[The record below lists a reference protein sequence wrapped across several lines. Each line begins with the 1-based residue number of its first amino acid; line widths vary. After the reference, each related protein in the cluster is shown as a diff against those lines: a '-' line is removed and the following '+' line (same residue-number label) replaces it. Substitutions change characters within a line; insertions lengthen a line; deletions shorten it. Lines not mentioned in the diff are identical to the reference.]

1 MTIPASKSNSPESQG
16 DQMNGERQKI
26 ADLHQITTPR
36 RSLLSDA
43 WFRLVRNKAAVVSL
57 GIIGIFFFVAFFANV
72 ISPAS
77 PLKMNSGKGMLPP
90 IWIPIGPTGDA
101 SDPHFFAGT
110 DTLGRDVLSRVIY
123 GARVSMIVG
132 FLPTFI
138 ILIIGTSLGLLSGY
152 AGGWVDNILMRLTDV
167 IFAFPDLLFF
177 IIVMIALRETWVGQL
192 FNGLFLL
199 FGALAV
205 VNWVGVARIVRGQV
219 LSLKEKEFV
228 EAARCIGARDSRI
241 MFRHILPNSLSPLI
255 ITAAFTI
262 PAMIITEATLGF
274 LGLGLR
280 PSTNPEDI
288 FITSWGSMLLEGQ
301 SAINAQPWILL
312 TPAICISLVV
322 LAFTFVGDGL
332 RDALDPRLQGT
343 Q

>member
-1 MTIPASKSNSPESQG
+1 MTSQNSPTPPTGGRTQAENKQ
-16 DQMNGERQKI
+16 I
-26 ADLHQITTPR
+26 ASLQQITTAR
-36 RSLLSDA
+36 RSLFSDA
-43 WFRLVRNKAAVVSL
+43 WYRLRRNKASMVSL
-57 GIIGIFFFVAFFANV
+57 VVIILFFAVALFANV
-72 ISPAS
+72 ISPES
-77 PLKMNSGKGMLPP
+77 PLKLHSGKGMLPP
-90 IWIPIGPTGDA
+90 VWYTIGPTGDA
-101 SDPHFFAGT
+101 PDPEFVLGT
-110 DTLGRDVLSRVIY
+110 DTLGRDVLSRVLY

-132 FLPTFI
+132 FIPTI
-138 ILIIGTSLGLLSGY
+138 IIFLIGVPLGLAAGY
-152 AGGWVDNILMRLTDV
+152 AGGWVDNLVMRATDV

-177 IIVMIALRETWVGQL
+177 IIVMIALRETWIGEL

-205 VNWVGVARIVRGQV
+205 VNWTGVARIIRGQV

-241 MFRHILPNSLSPLI
+241 MFQHILPNSLSPLI
-255 ITAAFTI
+255 ITAAFTV

-280 PSTNPEDI
+280 PSTNPADF
-288 FITSWGSMLLEGQ
+288 FITSWGAMLLEGQ
-301 SAINAQPWILL
+301 TMINAQPWMLL
-312 TPAICISLVV
+312 VPAICVSIVV
-322 LAFTFVGDGL
+322 LAFTFLGDGL